1 MHNKTFWLGFLA
13 IYIVYQIL
21 SYLTHNV
28 ILAEHYALLSDVFRP
43 PWEMEEMSWL
53 LYVSSAIYLYLFC
66 QISTL
71 VYRGKGIYG
80 GVRFGLLLGLFFSVP
95 AAIDNYVVYPIT
107 PAIAALWF
115 ITGVISFVLA
125 GAIFAAIYRPATV

>member
-28 ILAEHYALLSDVFRP
+28 LLAEHYALLSDVFRP
-43 PWEMEEMSWL
+43 PWELEEMSSL

-66 QISTL
+66 QIFTL
-71 VYRGKGIYG
+71 VYRGKGVAEG
-80 GVRFGLLLGLFFSVP
+80 MRFGLLLGLFLLVP
-95 AAIDNYVVYPIT
+95 FAIDSYVIYPIT

-115 ITGVISFVLA
+115 ITGVIGFVIS
-125 GAIFAAIYRPATV
+125 GAIFAAIYRPSKV

>member
-43 PWEMEEMSWL
+43 PWELEEMNWL

-66 QISTL
+66 QIFTL
-71 VYRGKGIYG
+71 TYRGKGVAE

-95 AAIDNYVVYPIT
+95 TAIVSYVMYPIT
-107 PAIAALWF
+107 PAIAGIWF
-115 ITGVISFVLA
+115 MAGVISFMIA
-125 GAIFAAIYRPATV
+125 GAIFAAIYRPSRV